1 MTSRMFGNRENWM
14 LKRYDGVKI
23 PKIDNLIQIQHQL
36 IYYFIPLNQVR
47 LVCWQRKVKRPV

>member
-1 MTSRMFGNRENWM
+1 MFGNRENWM
-14 LKRYDGVKI
+14 LKRYDGVNI

-47 LVCWQRKVKRPV
+47 GVCWQRKVKRPV